1 MVTVSVL
8 GSVDL
13 VTDERSAAD
22 HLADS
27 ENTISLDS
35 VDADTLPVALGK
47 ELSPVSLIGG
57 FGPDLTVC
65 REDCVERGR
74 WGETFSNVDLL
85 GDVGGDGKVVLNR
98 FGVACEVAARRKI
111 NGDVRKQEQD

>member
-1 MVTVSVL
+1 MSREAKQDLNVRADRCERKSTVAQRRAGIECRCYIRMWRILRTKGNLVVTVSVL

-27 ENTISLDS
+27 ENTVSLDS
-35 VDADTLPVALGK
+35 VDADMLPVALGK

-65 REDCVERGR
+65 REDCVE
-74 WGETFSNVDLL
+74 
-85 GDVGGDGKVVLNR
+85 
-98 FGVACEVAARRKI
+98 
-111 NGDVRKQEQD
+111 